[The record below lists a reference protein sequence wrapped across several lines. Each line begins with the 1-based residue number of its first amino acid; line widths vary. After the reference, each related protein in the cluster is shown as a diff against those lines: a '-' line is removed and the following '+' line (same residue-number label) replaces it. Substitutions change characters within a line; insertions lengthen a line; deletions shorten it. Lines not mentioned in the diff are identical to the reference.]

1 MFYHS
6 NISRAVIVT
15 SLYVTDRECFCFF
28 KFAYAYTMYV

>member
-28 KFAYAYTMYV
+28 